1 MIDEYPPPQAGT
13 LLEKGDTMKTVL
25 LLGDLTGRSR
35 VALRMLCTVL
45 EARGHE
51 VLMLPTALIS
61 NTLNLGKHA
70 ALDTTD
76 YLLESLAAWET
87 LGITADLAYIG
98 YITGMEQAQRLAA
111 VADGLRARG
120 VPVVLDPIL
129 GDGGKRYNSVS
140 EGQVEGMRLLMRHAD
155 LITPNLTEACLL
167 AGEAYREEGGEALAL
182 RLAQNGCGVLI
193 TSARTEGGG
202 DAVIGC
208 AAGGHFVIPFERVP
222 GHRWGTGDLFTGLLI
237 DGLLTGRTVR
247 DAARMASAGV
257 ARQLRGEEESL
268 LPTV

>member
-1 MIDEYPPPQAGT
+1 
-13 LLEKGDTMKTVL
+13 MKTVL

-35 VALRMLCTVL
+35 VALRMLCAVL
-45 EARGHE
+45 EARGYE

-61 NTLNLGKHA
+61 NTLNLGRHA

-76 YLLESLAAWET
+76 YLLDSLAAWEA

-98 YITGMEQAQRLAA
+98 YITGMEQAQRLAS
-111 VADGLRARG
+111 VADGLRERG

-129 GDGGKRYNSVS
+129 GDGGRKYNSVN

-167 AGEAYREEGGEALAL
+167 ADETYREDGGEALAET
-182 RLAQNGCGVLI
+182 LAQSGCGVLI
-193 TSARTEGGG
+193 TSARAEGG
-202 DAVIGC
+202 DAVIGRT
-208 AAGGHFVIPFERVP
+208 ADEAFVLPYERVP

-237 DGLLTGRTVR
+237 DGLLLGRTAR
-247 DAARMASAGV
+247 EAARMAGAGV
-257 ARQLRGEEESL
+257 ERQLRGEEESL
-268 LPTV
+268 LPRP

>member
-1 MIDEYPPPQAGT
+1 
-13 LLEKGDTMKTVL
+13 MKTVL

-35 VALRMLCTVL
+35 VALRMLCAVL

-61 NTLNLGKHA
+61 NTLNLGRHA

-76 YLLESLAAWET
+76 YLLDSLAAWEA

-98 YITGMEQAQRLAA
+98 YITGMEQAQRLAS
-111 VADGLRARG
+111 VADGLRERG

-129 GDGGKRYNSVS
+129 GDGGRKYNSVN

-167 AGEAYREEGGEALAL
+167 AEEAYREDGGEVMAET
-182 RLAQNGCGVLI
+182 LAQNGCGVLI
-193 TSARTEGGG
+193 TSARAEGG
-202 DAVIGC
+202 DAVIGRT
-208 AAGGHFVIPFERVP
+208 ADEAFVLPYERVP

-237 DGLLTGRTVR
+237 DGLLLGRTAR
-247 DAARMASAGV
+247 EAARMAGAGV
-257 ARQLRGEEESL
+257 ERQLRGEEESL
-268 LPTV
+268 LPRP

>member
-1 MIDEYPPPQAGT
+1 
-13 LLEKGDTMKTVL
+13 MKTVL

-35 VALRMLCTVL
+35 VALRMLCAVL
-45 EARGHE
+45 EARGYE

-61 NTLNLGKHA
+61 NTLNLGRHA

-76 YLLESLAAWET
+76 YLLDSLAAWEA

-98 YITGMEQAQRLAA
+98 YITGMGQAQKLAA
-111 VADGLRARG
+111 VADGLRERG

-129 GDGGKRYNSVS
+129 GDGGRKYNSVN

-167 AGEAYREEGGEALAL
+167 ADETYREDGGEALAET
-182 RLAQNGCGVLI
+182 LAQSGCGVLI
-193 TSARTEGGG
+193 TSARAEGG
-202 DAVIGC
+202 DAVIGRT
-208 AAGGHFVIPFERVP
+208 ADEAFVLPYERVP

-237 DGLLTGRTVR
+237 DGLLLGRTAR
-247 DAARMASAGV
+247 EAARIASAGV

-268 LPTV
+268 LPRP

>member
-1 MIDEYPPPQAGT
+1 
-13 LLEKGDTMKTVL
+13 MKTVL

-61 NTLNLGKHA
+61 NTLNLGRHA

-87 LGITADLAYIG
+87 LGLTADLAYIG
-98 YITGMEQAQRLAA
+98 YITGMEQARKLAD

-129 GDGGKRYNSVS
+129 GDGGRTYNSVT
-140 EGQVEGMRLLMRHAD
+140 EGQAQGMRLLMRHAD

-167 AGEAYREEGGEALAL
+167 AEETYRESGGETLAL

-193 TSARTEGGG
+193 TSARAADGG

-208 AAGGHFVIPFERVP
+208 AKGGTFVIPFERVP
-222 GHRWGTGDLFTGLLI
+222 GHHWGTGDLFTSLLI
-237 DGLLTGRTVR
+237 DGLLAGREVEE
-247 DAARMASAGV
+247 AARMASAGV
-257 ARQLRGEEESL
+257 ERQLRGGAERL
-268 LPTV
+268 LPNP

>member
-1 MIDEYPPPQAGT
+1 
-13 LLEKGDTMKTVL
+13 MKTVL

-35 VALRMLCTVL
+35 VALRMLCAVL

-61 NTLNLGKHA
+61 NTLNLGRHA

-76 YLLESLAAWET
+76 YLLDSLAAWEA

-98 YITGMEQAQRLAA
+98 YITGMEQAQRLAS
-111 VADGLRARG
+111 VADGLRERG

-129 GDGGKRYNSVS
+129 GDGGRKYNSVN

-167 AGEAYREEGGEALAL
+167 ADETYREDGGEALAET
-182 RLAQNGCGVLI
+182 LAQSGCGVLI
-193 TSARTEGGG
+193 TSARAEGG
-202 DAVIGC
+202 DAVIGRT
-208 AAGGHFVIPFERVP
+208 ADEAFVLPYERVP

-237 DGLLTGRTVR
+237 DGLLLGRTAR
-247 DAARMASAGV
+247 EAARMAGAGV
-257 ARQLRGEEESL
+257 ERQLRGEEESL
-268 LPTV
+268 LPRP

>member
-1 MIDEYPPPQAGT
+1 
-13 LLEKGDTMKTVL
+13 MKTVL

-35 VALRMLCTVL
+35 VALRMLCAVL
-45 EARGHE
+45 EARGYE

-61 NTLNLGKHA
+61 NTLNLGRHA

-76 YLLESLAAWET
+76 YLLDSLAAWEA

-98 YITGMEQAQRLAA
+98 YITGMEQAQRLAS
-111 VADGLRARG
+111 VADGLRERG

-129 GDGGKRYNSVS
+129 GDGGRKYNSVN

-167 AGEAYREEGGEALAL
+167 ADETYREDGGEALAET
-182 RLAQNGCGVLI
+182 LAQSGCGVLI
-193 TSARTEGGG
+193 TSARAEGG
-202 DAVIGC
+202 DAVIGRT
-208 AAGGHFVIPFERVP
+208 ADEAFVLPYERVP

-237 DGLLTGRTVR
+237 DGLLLGRTAR
-247 DAARMASAGV
+247 EAARMASAGV

-268 LPTV
+268 LPRP

>member
-1 MIDEYPPPQAGT
+1 
-13 LLEKGDTMKTVL
+13 MKTVL

-35 VALRMLCTVL
+35 VALRMLCAVL

-61 NTLNLGKHA
+61 NTLNLGRHA

-76 YLLESLAAWET
+76 YLLESLAAWEA
-87 LGITADLAYIG
+87 LGLTADLAYIG
-98 YITGMEQAQRLAA
+98 YITGMEQAQKLAD
-111 VADGLRARG
+111 VADGLRERG

-129 GDGGKRYNSVS
+129 GDGGRKYNSVK
-140 EGQVEGMRLLMRHAD
+140 EGQVQGMRLLMRHAD

-167 AGEAYREEGGEALAL
+167 AEEAYREDGGEALAET
-182 RLAQNGCGVLI
+182 LAQSGCGVLI
-193 TSARTEGGG
+193 TSARAEGG
-202 DAVIGC
+202 DAVIGRT
-208 AAGGHFVIPFERVP
+208 ADEAFVLPYERVP

-237 DGLLTGRTVR
+237 DGLLLGRTAR
-247 DAARMASAGV
+247 EAARMAGAGV

-268 LPTV
+268 LPRP

>member
-1 MIDEYPPPQAGT
+1 MIDEYPSPQAGT

-61 NTLNLGKHA
+61 NTLNLGMHA

-76 YLLESLAAWET
+76 YLLDSLAAWEA

-98 YITGMEQAQRLAA
+98 YITGMEQAQRLAS
-111 VADGLRARG
+111 VADGLRERG

-129 GDGGKRYNSVS
+129 GDGGRKYNSVN

-167 AGEAYREEGGEALAL
+167 ADETYREDGGEALAET
-182 RLAQNGCGVLI
+182 LAQSGCGVLI
-193 TSARTEGGG
+193 TSARAEGG
-202 DAVIGC
+202 DAVIGRT
-208 AAGGHFVIPFERVP
+208 ADEAFVLPYERVP

-237 DGLLTGRTVR
+237 DGLLLGRTAR
-247 DAARMASAGV
+247 EAARMAGAGV
-257 ARQLRGEEESL
+257 ERQLRGEEESL
-268 LPTV
+268 LPRP

>member
-1 MIDEYPPPQAGT
+1 
-13 LLEKGDTMKTVL
+13 MKTVL

-35 VALRMLCTVL
+35 VALRMLCAVL
-45 EARGHE
+45 EARGYE

-61 NTLNLGKHA
+61 NTLNLGRHA

-76 YLLESLAAWET
+76 YLLDSLAAWEA

-98 YITGMEQAQRLAA
+98 YITGMEQAQRLAS
-111 VADGLRARG
+111 VADGLRERG

-129 GDGGKRYNSVS
+129 GDGGRKYNSVN

-167 AGEAYREEGGEALAL
+167 ADETYREDGGEALAET
-182 RLAQNGCGVLI
+182 LAQSGCGVLI
-193 TSARTEGGG
+193 TSARAEGG
-202 DAVIGC
+202 DAVIGRT
-208 AAGGHFVIPFERVP
+208 ADEAFVLPYERVP

-237 DGLLTGRTVR
+237 DGLLLGRTAR
-247 DAARMASAGV
+247 EAARIASAGV

-268 LPTV
+268 LPRP

>member
-1 MIDEYPPPQAGT
+1 
-13 LLEKGDTMKTVL
+13 MKTVL

-35 VALRMLCTVL
+35 VALRMLCAVL
-45 EARGHE
+45 EARGYE

-61 NTLNLGKHA
+61 NTLNLGRHA

-76 YLLESLAAWET
+76 YLLDSLAAWEA

-98 YITGMEQAQRLAA
+98 YITGMEQAQRLAS
-111 VADGLRARG
+111 VADGLRERG

-129 GDGGKRYNSVS
+129 GDGGRKYNSVN

-167 AGEAYREEGGEALAL
+167 ADETYREDGGEALAET
-182 RLAQNGCGVLI
+182 LAQSGCGVLI
-193 TSARTEGGG
+193 TRARAEGG
-202 DAVIGC
+202 DAVIGRT
-208 AAGGHFVIPFERVP
+208 ADEAFVLPYERVP

-237 DGLLTGRTVR
+237 DGLLLGRTAR
-247 DAARMASAGV
+247 EAARMAGAGV

-268 LPTV
+268 LPRP

>member
-1 MIDEYPPPQAGT
+1 MTDGCFSVYCWRSPT
-13 LLEKGDTMKTVL
+13 SSTSLETIW
-25 LLGDLTGRSR
+25 
-35 VALRMLCTVL
+35 LRMLCTVL

-76 YLLESLAAWET
+76 YLLDSLAAWEA

-98 YITGMEQAQRLAA
+98 YITGMEQAQKLAD
-111 VADGLRARG
+111 VADGLRERG

-129 GDGGKRYNSVS
+129 GDGGRKYNSVK
-140 EGQVEGMRLLMRHAD
+140 EGQVQGMRLLMRHAD

-167 AGEAYREEGGEALAL
+167 AEEAYREDGGEVMAET
-182 RLAQNGCGVLI
+182 LAQNGCGVLI
-193 TSARTEGGG
+193 TSARAADGG
-202 DAVIGC
+202 DAVIGRTED
-208 AAGGHFVIPFERVP
+208 GTFVLPFERVP

-237 DGLLTGRTVR
+237 DGLLLGRTAR
-247 DAARMASAGV
+247 EAARMAGAGV
-257 ARQLRGEEESL
+257 ERQLRGEEESL
-268 LPTV
+268 LPRP